1 MTTATTVAG
10 SLVEGDEVRVIAP
23 SDDQEIRLQYPA
35 NVPRPSEAGQPRS
48 SGYVIATGKRLSV
61 VMRQSEGGWIARTPE
76 LDALGHG
83 GTMDAAIQ
91 NLLDA
96 AAEYLEFLRD
106 DEPEL
111 APDIAHH
118 LDYLLLLKVPRMSWF
133 GSVSFPDAA
142 ALG

>member
-10 SLVEGDEVRVIAP
+10 SLVEDDEVRVIAP
-23 SDDQEIRLQYPA
+23 SDGQAIRLQYPA
-35 NVPRPSEAGQPRS
+35 NVTRPSEGGQPRS

-61 VMRQSEGGWIARTPE
+61 VMRQGEGGWIARAPQ

-83 GTMDAAIQ
+83 ETMLAAVQ

-96 AAEYLEFLRD
+96 VAEYLEFLRD

>member
-10 SLVEGDEVRVIAP
+10 SLVEGDEVRVIAL

-35 NVPRPSEAGQPRS
+35 NVSRPSGAGQPRS

-96 AAEYLEFLRD
+96 VAEYLEFLRD

-118 LDYLLLLKVPRMSWF
+118 LDYLLLLKVSQMSWF
-133 GSVSFPDAA
+133 GSVSFPDAT